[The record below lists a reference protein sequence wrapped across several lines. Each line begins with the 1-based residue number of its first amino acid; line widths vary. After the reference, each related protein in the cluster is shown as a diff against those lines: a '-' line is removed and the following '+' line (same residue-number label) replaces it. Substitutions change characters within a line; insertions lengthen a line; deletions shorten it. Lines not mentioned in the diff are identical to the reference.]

1 MRLLGPCFEVI
12 IACLKPLRYCFIRS
26 LILVK
31 RITQSNAKPNGT
43 KQKRHMNNT
52 FITALILLSSL
63 FLSGCASLD
72 GPTDP
77 SDPFES
83 YNRSMNSFNNNV
95 DRYVLKPVAQGYD
108 VVTPSFVQ
116 KGVGNFFSNLDDV
129 VVIFNDLFQFKLKQF
144 ASDTGRVLIN
154 TTVGVFG
161 LIDWASDIGLEK
173 HNEDFG
179 QTLGYWGVSSG
190 PYLILPFFGPSTVRD
205 TGGMVTDSVYFDPIN
220 SEVHE
225 PWVFPNRNR
234 DTATALNVV
243 KIIDLRAGLLKAE
256 SVLNEAALDP
266 YIYLREAFLQR
277 RNNLVHDGN
286 PPIDSTLDNDEL
298 FDEDD
303 IFED

>member
-1 MRLLGPCFEVI
+1 MN
-12 IACLKPLRYCFIRS
+12 KT
-26 LILVK
+26 LI
-31 RITQSNAKPNGT
+31 TT
-43 KQKRHMNNT
+43 
-52 FITALILLSSL
+52 LILLNSL
-63 FLSGCASLD
+63 LMSGCASLE

-83 YNRSMNSFNNNV
+83 YNRSMNSFNSNV
-95 DRYVLKPVAQGYD
+95 DRYVLKPVAQGYNA
-108 VVTPSFVQ
+108 VTPTFVQ

-129 VVIFNDLFQFKLKQF
+129 VVIFNDLFQFKFKQL
-144 ASDTGRVLIN
+144 ASDTGRVVIN
-154 TTVGVFG
+154 TTIGLFG
-161 LIDWASDIGLEK
+161 LIDWASEMGLEK

-179 QTLGYWGVSSG
+179 QTLGHWGVASG

-205 TGGMVTDSVYFDPIN
+205 AGGMLTDSAYFDPIN
-220 SEVHE
+220 NEVDE

-234 DTATALNVV
+234 NTSTALTVV
-243 KIIDLRAGLLKAE
+243 KVIDLRAGLLKAE

-286 PPIDSTLDNDEL
+286 PPVNKDSDIDDL

>member
-1 MRLLGPCFEVI
+1 MKTKLTSVLVLLF
-12 IACLKPLRYCFIRS
+12 
-26 LILVK
+26 
-31 RITQSNAKPNGT
+31 
-43 KQKRHMNNT
+43 
-52 FITALILLSSL
+52 SL

-72 GPTDP
+72 GLTDP

-83 YNRSMNSFNNNV
+83 YNRSMNSFNSSV
-95 DRYVLKPVAQGYD
+95 DSYVLKPVAKGYD
-108 VVTPSFVQ
+108 AITPSLVQ

-129 VVIFNDLFQFKLKQF
+129 LVIFNDLFQFKFVHL
-144 ASDTGRVLIN
+144 ASDTGRFLVNSTIGL
-154 TTVGVFG
+154 FG

-205 TGGMVTDSVYFDPIN
+205 AGGRLADSSYLDPIN
-220 SEVHE
+220 NEVE
-225 PWVFPNRNR
+225 EQWIYPSR
-234 DTATALNVV
+234 DGNTTIGLTIVKVV
-243 KIIDLRAGLLKAE
+243 DIRTGLLKAE

-266 YIYLREAFLQR
+266 YIYVREAFLQR

-286 PPIDSTLDNDEL
+286 PPIDSDWDDDAL

>member
-1 MRLLGPCFEVI
+1 M
-12 IACLKPLRYCFIRS
+12 KKK
-26 LILVK
+26 LI
-31 RITQSNAKPNGT
+31 S
-43 KQKRHMNNT
+43 
-52 FITALILLSSL
+52 ALIFLSAA

-95 DRYVLKPVAQGYD
+95 DRYVLKPVAKGYD
-108 VVTPSFVQ
+108 AITPSPVQ

-129 VVIFNDLFQFKLKQF
+129 LVIFNDLFQFKFNQL
-144 ASDTGRVLIN
+144 ASDTGRLVIN
-154 TTVGVFG
+154 STVGLFG

-205 TGGMVTDSVYFDPIN
+205 ASRLVTDSAYLDPIN
-220 SEVHE
+220 NEVHE
-225 PWVFPNRNR
+225 KWQYPNRDSNASLGL
-234 DTATALNVV
+234 TIV
-243 KIIDLRAGLLKAE
+243 KTVDFRAGLLKAE
-256 SVLNEAALDP
+256 SVLEEAAIDP
-266 YIYLREAFLQR
+266 YIYVREAFLQQR
-277 RNNLVHDGN
+277 KNLVHDGN
-286 PPIDSTLDNDEL
+286 PPKDEYGLDDEL
-298 FDEDD
+298 GDEDD

>member
-1 MRLLGPCFEVI
+1 M
-12 IACLKPLRYCFIRS
+12 K
-26 LILVK
+26 
-31 RITQSNAKPNGT
+31 T
-43 KQKRHMNNT
+43 KL
-52 FITALILLSSL
+52 ITALIFLSSL

-95 DRYVLKPVAQGYD
+95 DRYVLKPVAKGYD
-108 VVTPSFVQ
+108 TITPSPVQ
-116 KGVGNFFSNLDDV
+116 KGVSNFFSNLDDV
-129 VVIFNDLFQFKLKQF
+129 LVVFNDLFQFKFKQL
-144 ASDTGRVLIN
+144 ASDTGRLVVN
-154 TTVGVFG
+154 TTAGLFG

-205 TGGMVTDSVYFDPIN
+205 AGGLLADSAYLDPIN
-220 SEVHE
+220 NEVHE
-225 PWVFPNRNR
+225 PWVFPNR
-234 DTATALNVV
+234 DQKAAISLTIV
-243 KIIDLRAGLLKAE
+243 KTVDIRAGLLKAE

-266 YIYLREAFLQR
+266 YIYVREAFLQR

-286 PPIDSTLDNDEL
+286 PPTDSDSDIDEL
-298 FDEDD
+298 LQEDD